1 MAIRVSG
8 LASGLDTDS
17 IVQELVSAY
26 SKKKDKH
33 VKAQT
38 KLEWKMDAWKALNKK
53 VNSLFKRLGNMKQS
67 TYYNK
72 KTTTISD
79 STKATISASNSAMN
93 GTNTL

>member
-33 VKAQT
+33 VKAHACDFHRQGVSPRCYHQH
-38 KLEWKMDAWKALNKK
+38 W
-53 VNSLFKRLGNMKQS
+53 
-67 TYYNK
+67 
-72 KTTTISD
+72 
-79 STKATISASNSAMN
+79 
-93 GTNTL
+93 